1 MQEKI
6 WKKPYSVR
14 SLLIVGLEPAI
25 NTEEAVHMLCQE
37 GIMPILSVFR
47 PLPNSQMSEFLP
59 PTNEILYNLYTG
71 FIQYSSCKL
80 KEIFKGNQR
89 RFADCVFLSVS
100 RF

>member
-1 MQEKI
+1 MSFAKE
-6 WKKPYSVR
+6 
-14 SLLIVGLEPAI
+14 I
-25 NTEEAVHMLCQE
+25 NWNLDK
-37 GIMPILSVFR
+37 
-47 PLPNSQMSEFLP
+47 
-59 PTNEILYNLYTG
+59 ILYNLYTG